1 MQFFPLQLQVK
12 EYEEKIGK
20 MEKELNSQ
28 NVEIKDLKEKVEG
41 LMGKFES

>member
-1 MQFFPLQLQVK
+1 
-12 EYEEKIGK
+12 

-41 LMGKFES
+41 LMGKFESWPIKFNLAVGQTRDWLK

>member
-1 MQFFPLQLQVK
+1 
-12 EYEEKIGK
+12 

-41 LMGKFES
+41 LMGKFESVDQSNLIWLSDRYMIG